1 MIGDVS
7 IKVCGVTRAAD
18 AAVCLALG
26 ADWLGVNV
34 WNGSPRFVPAA
45 RREALLREIP
55 RGKRVA
61 VAVRPTPREVA
72 DLLRE
77 GFDAI
82 QAHLD
87 PAEGDDA
94 AVVAAAAPGKVWLAP
109 RLAEGCSFPEAWL
122 PLARTWVLDAHQA
135 GSFGGTGKTG
145 DWTRAASLRDRHA
158 DRTWLLAGGLGPE
171 TVGEALK
178 AGFRHLDLNSK
189 VELAPGLKSA
199 EKLHATAEVLRN
211 FAQSRG

>member
-7 IKVCGVTRAAD
+7 IKVCGITRAAD

-34 WNGSPRFVPAA
+34 WKGSPRFVPAE

-55 RGKRVA
+55 AGRRVA
-61 VAVRPTPREVA
+61 VTVRPSPAEISG
-72 DLLRE
+72 LLQE
-77 GFDAI
+77 GFDII

-94 AVVAAAAPGKVWLAP
+94 AAVVAAAPGKVWLAP
-109 RLAEGCSFPEAWL
+109 RLAEGAPFPDAWL

-171 TVGEALK
+171 TVGDALK

-199 EKLHATAEVLRN
+199 EKLHATAEILRK
-211 FAQSRG
+211 FAQSQG

>member
-1 MIGDVS
+1 MIGAFS
-7 IKVCGVTRAAD
+7 IKVCGITRAAD

-34 WNGSPRFVPAA
+34 WSGSPRFVPAG
-45 RREALLREIP
+45 RRETLLREIP
-55 RGKRVA
+55 AGKRVA
-61 VAVRPTPREVA
+61 VAVRPTPAETA
-72 DLLRE
+72 ALIAE
-77 GFDAI
+77 GFDI
-82 QAHLD
+82 VQAHLD
-87 PAEGDDA
+87 PADGDDPA
-94 AVVAAAAPGKVWLAP
+94 PIAEAAAGKAWLAP
-109 RLAEGCSFPEAWL
+109 RLAEGAPFPESWL
-122 PLARTWVLDAHQA
+122 ALAGTLVLDAHQA

-145 DWTRAASLRDRHA
+145 DWSRANALRERHPGH
-158 DRTWLLAGGLGPE
+158 TWLLAGGLGPE
-171 TVGEALK
+171 TVEAAAK

>member
-1 MIGDVS
+1 MIGAFT
-7 IKVCGVTRAAD
+7 IKVCGITRAAD

-34 WNGSPRFVPAA
+34 WSGSPRFVPAG
-45 RREALLREIP
+45 RRETLLREIP
-55 RGKRVA
+55 PGKRVA
-61 VAVRPTPREVA
+61 VAVRPTPTEVA
-72 DLLRE
+72 GLLRE
-77 GFDAI
+77 GFDLV

-94 AVVAAAAPGKVWLAP
+94 AAMVADAPGKVWLAP
-109 RLAEGCSFPEAWL
+109 RLAAETPFPEGWL
-122 PLARTWVLDAHQA
+122 PLARTWVLDAHQS

-145 DWTRAASLRDRHA
+145 DWSRAAALRERHP
-158 DRTWLLAGGLGPE
+158 DITWLLAGGLGPE
-171 TVGEALK
+171 TVEAAAK

-211 FAQSRG
+211 FAQSRR